1 MTAASAAEICF
12 PLGPAPHFC
21 GTDPILFVSV
31 QHNGVNRFNQINH
44 GGAIHQ
50 RYALPVHH
58 GEEAAPIIAVQFDF
72 NLVEILVIQINDQ
85 TDFLFL
91 RRPFIGKLIC
101 S

>member
-31 QHNGVNRFNQINH
+31 QHNGVNRFNQINY

-50 RYALPVHH
+50 GHALAVYHR
-58 GEEAAPIIAVQFDF
+58 EAAASIIAVQFDF
-72 NLVEILVIQINDQ
+72 NLGKALVIQVNGQ
-85 TDFLFL
+85 TDFF
-91 RRPFIGKLIC
+91 PFGGPLIGKLVC
-101 S
+101 G